1 VSVEGASASVL
12 WGLGLLAVPLL
23 LLATTSFMKLS
34 IVLSLLRNALGTGQ
48 VPSGMVVTVLALILT
63 WFVMLP
69 VQREVAALASPRL
82 ATVDFGAPLSG
93 ASRVAVGEIFDQ
105 GREPLRKFL
114 DRNAGKAERAFFADL
129 ARRGRPEAER
139 AEVGPT
145 DFEVVLPAFF
155 FTELAE
161 ALQIA
166 FLLLLPFLVVDL
178 VVTSI
183 LTSLGMQALSAAAVS
198 MPFKLLLF
206 VSVDGLR
213 TLSEALLAGYT

>member
-1 VSVEGASASVL
+1 MHDTSVGVL
-12 WGLGLLAVPLL
+12 VAVLFVALPLL

-69 VQREVAALASPRL
+69 VQREVAAAVGTRVS
-82 ATVDFGAPLSG
+82 AVDLRAPLAGDSG
-93 ASRVAVGEIFDQ
+93 KALAEMFDV
-105 GREPLRKFL
+105 GREPVRRFL
-114 DRNAGKAERAFFADL
+114 DRNAGKVEREFFMGL
-129 ARRGRPEAER
+129 ARRARPEAER
-139 AEVGPT
+139 NEVRPT

-155 FTELAE
+155 FAELGE
-161 ALQIA
+161 ALEVA

-178 VVTSI
+178 VVASI
-183 LTSLGMQALSAAAVS
+183 LGSLGMQALSAATVS

-206 VSVDGLR
+206 VSIDGLR
-213 TLSEALLAGYT
+213 TLSDALVASYS